1 MSSQGHPDSIISG
14 WPFYV
19 ERLMRLVM
27 IDNYDSFTFNIVQ
40 LFYEFDIEVLVYRHD
55 RVSLGEIDCL
65 SPDWICISPGPKTP
79 AHAGISG
86 EVVRRFGPR
95 IPILGVCLGMQV
107 INEVFG
113 GSTVRSP
120 LPLHGKCSKVSHSG
134 QGIFENLPSPLQ
146 AARYHSLQISLNSPD
161 LTVTARADDG
171 VIMGLEHR
179 VMPIWGVQFH
189 PESFMTEYGL
199 EMAANFLSM
208 KKGWKACGPN
218 LKAADR
224 FPRWTR
230 PGDHGLVSA

>member
-1 MSSQGHPDSIISG
+1 
-14 WPFYV
+14 
-19 ERLMRLVM
+19 M
-27 IDNYDSFTFNIVQ
+27 IDNYDSFTFNLVQ
-40 LFYEFDIEVLVYRHD
+40 LFYEFDVEVLVYRHD
-55 RVSLGEIDCL
+55 RVSLGQIDDL

-113 GSTVRSP
+113 GSTVRAP
-120 LPLHGKCSKVSHSG
+120 LPLHGKCSKVNHFG

-146 AARYHSLQISLNSPD
+146 AARYHSLQISLTSPE

-171 VIMGLEHR
+171 AIMGLEHR

-199 EMAANFLSM
+199 EMAANFLSL
-208 KKGWKACGPN
+208 KKGWQTCGLN
-218 LKAADR
+218 LNTADR
-224 FPRWTR
+224 FPRWVR
-230 PGDHGLVSA
+230 SGDHGLISAPILGRNP